1 MRKNYILAFISTIL
15 TLLIFLNIKY
25 TSNVLLEV
33 YILWYKNILPTIPVS
48 YFLGNILYYNNIF
61 TSLLY
66 KVIKKFLSFESK
78 ISFNLFLI
86 SFIVG
91 NPSSTILITNA
102 YNNNLISLNE
112 TTRLL
117 RFSSFISI
125 FFILFVFDKVYS
137 IPLILGS
144 LTSSFILNKTS
155 KIDKDEKKI
164 NLENID
170 LFYLIKSLP
179 SVLLTILSTMLICT
193 IIKIP
198 FNIIFPNSIYLI
210 PTFLSFFEIT
220 SGITRITSL
229 YSGVILIFFSSM
241 LLSTHGIAILLQVIL
256 KLKEKMLNVKD
267 YLKYRIINSLLATT
281 FSILFYLLIIFL
293 F

>member
-15 TLLIFLNIKY
+15 TILIFLNIKY

-137 IPLILGS
+137 IPFILGS

-170 LFYLIKSLP
+170 LFYLIKTLP

-256 KLKEKMLNVKD
+256 KLKEKMLTVKD

>member
-229 YSGVILIFFSSM
+229 YTGVILIFFSSM